1 MKFRPVV
8 SDRLERK
15 RQVSPCY
22 ERAHQ
27 EGALVDQ
34 ACWEARLNR
43 PKVLEYDNLNKY
55 QACLERARW
64 EVDYYSRQIARLEK
78 ELYEGWTSID
88 TSCD

>member
-1 MKFRPVV
+1 MKFRQVV

-15 RQVSPCY
+15 RMVSPCY
-22 ERAHQ
+22 KRAHQ
-27 EGALVDQ
+27 EGALVAQ

-43 PKVLEYDNLNKY
+43 PKVLEYDNIKKFK
-55 QACLERARW
+55 ARLERARW
-64 EVDYYSRQIARLEK
+64 EVEFYSRQIARLEK

>member
-1 MKFRPVV
+1 MKFRLVV

-15 RQVSPCY
+15 RHVTCY
-22 ERAHQ
+22 ERAYQ
-27 EGALVDQ
+27 EGALVEQ

-64 EVDYYSRQIARLEK
+64 EVEYYSRQIARLEK
-78 ELYEGWTSID
+78 ELYKGWTSID
-88 TSCD
+88 TSTN